1 MRVLL
6 FGEDV
11 ETRAD
16 GNSETSGEG
25 TEEGREDIGAE
36 KSRNRGSGVKK
47 SRGTFGEG
55 DKSES
60 CERDEG
66 F

>member
-6 FGEDV
+6 FGKNIES
-11 ETRAD
+11 RAD
-16 GNSETSGEG
+16 GNTETSGEG

-36 KSRNRGSGVKK
+36 KSRNGGSGVKK
-47 SRGTFGEG
+47 GRGTFGEG